1 MKFKSILNLFVTI
14 LLVIVVSGCSLFDEG
29 NKGAADQSDAQKETT
44 IKVMFFDEQY
54 FMQKYGNLF
63 IAKYPNINIEVVSM
77 RNLHND
83 PNQDPKT
90 AYSKFIETEQPDVL
104 LLPTNELEKL
114 ASEQQLYDL
123 EPLIA
128 QDKFDIENIHPTIID
143 YLKMKGGG
151 KLYGLSPT
159 FSNNAIF
166 INRDL
171 FTKHGVEL
179 PEGKMNWQDV
189 LMLAQRFPAGADTP
203 DRIYG
208 YSNAMYQN
216 DPYSLIMRI
225 ADDTGLTLENE
236 GKSAILTPSWKVLFE
251 QVIAAYKSGAI
262 ARENKEFDPN
272 KAFSREEWL
281 LQDPFVAGKSAMTVG
296 DSYALGTLV
305 DADSY
310 LKDRAFNWEI
320 INAPNGDNP
329 DQITNFRLNDIF
341 AINAKSSNPKAAWEL
356 VKYINGD
363 EIARVY
369 SKSSTDLWSRT
380 TYMNLKDG
388 KSLEPFYQL
397 TFNRNEA
404 SGGDDFARARY
415 QINSTANL
423 EIEEVI
429 ADQKTLDQA
438 LEAIDKK
445 LQSELDQIKASKDNP
460 VK

>member
-1 MKFKSILNLFVTI
+1 VKFKGILNLFVTV
-14 LLVIVVSGCSLFDEG
+14 LLVIVVSGCSLFDG
-29 NKGAADQSDAQKETT
+29 DNKGAAAQSDAQKETT
-44 IKVMFFDEQY
+44 IKVMFYDEQY
-54 FMQKYGNLF
+54 FMQRYGNLF
-63 IAKYPNINIEVVSM
+63 IAKNPNINIEVVSM
-77 RNLHND
+77 RNMHND

-90 AYSKFIETEQPDVL
+90 VYSQFIETEQPDVL
-104 LLPTNELEKL
+104 MLPPDELEKL
-114 ASEQQLYDL
+114 AADQQLYDL

-128 QDKFDIENIHPTIID
+128 QDKFDIENIHPTIIE

-159 FSNNAIF
+159 FSNDALL

-189 LMLAQRFPAGADTP
+189 LMLAQRFPGGADTS

-208 YSNAMYQN
+208 YSEAMYRN
-216 DPYSLIMRI
+216 DPFSLIMRI

-251 QVIAAYKSGAI
+251 QVIAAYKKGAI
-262 ARENKEFDPN
+262 VRENKENDPN

-296 DSYALGTLV
+296 DSYALGTLM
-305 DADSY
+305 DAANL
-310 LKDRAFNWEI
+310 LKDRSFNWEI
-320 INAPNGDNP
+320 INAPVGDNA
-329 DQITNFRLNDIF
+329 DQVTNFGLNEIF
-341 AINAKSSNPKAAWEL
+341 AINAKSNNTKAAWEL

-369 SKSSTDLWSRT
+369 SKTQSHLWSRT

-397 TFNRNEA
+397 TFNRNETA
-404 SGGDDFARARY
+404 RNEFAHVEFTISGTSN
-415 QINSTANL
+415 Q

-429 ADQKTLDQA
+429 ADRKTLDQA
-438 LEAIDKK
+438 LEAIDKQ
-445 LQSELDQIKASKDNP
+445 LQTELDNIKTSQDKS